1 MVFSWL
7 EITAAAFGLSVILIS
22 FAFLPERTYK
32 SLYILYQLVAK
43 SIFLYKKIIR
53 FINQF
58 RQKL

>member
-1 MVFSWL
+1 MMFSWL

-32 SLYILYQLVAK
+32 SLYIPHQLVAK
-43 SIFLYKKIIR
+43 SMFLYKKIIR

>member
-7 EITAAAFGLSVILIS
+7 EITAAAFGLSVILTS
-22 FAFLPERTYK
+22 FAFLPERTYNN
-32 SLYILYQLVAK
+32 LYIPHQLVAK

>member
-1 MVFSWL
+1 MMFSWL

-32 SLYILYQLVAK
+32 SRYIPHQLVAK
-43 SIFLYKKIIR
+43 SIFFYKKIIR